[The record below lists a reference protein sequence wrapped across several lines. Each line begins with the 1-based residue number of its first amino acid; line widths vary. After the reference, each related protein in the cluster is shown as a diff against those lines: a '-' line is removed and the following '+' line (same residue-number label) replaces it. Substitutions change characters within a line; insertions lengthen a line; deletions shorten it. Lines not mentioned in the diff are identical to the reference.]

1 MKTLAFEL
9 FIGLLAILGI
19 ILFVSEVEPEILFW
33 VSKAAGAA
41 FFWVAYKIYQLAER
55 KKGEVL

>member
-19 ILFVSEVEPEILFW
+19 ILFVSEAESEILFW

>member
-9 FIGLLAILGI
+9 FVGLLATLGI
-19 ILFVSEVEPEILFW
+19 VLFVSEVESEILFW

-41 FFWVAYKIYQLAER
+41 LFWVAYKIYQLAER
-55 KKGEVL
+55 KKGEAL